1 MHLIDFYKE
10 KTMKRQKEFTFNTV
24 TDIKI
29 FLMFLLD
36 NIDRPIDY
44 TTVSEILMENVESLT
59 IDYEDCLRQ
68 LADEGHLYFEE
79 IDGEKYYMISE
90 QGRRASSELYDTL
103 DKEFRERSIRYA
115 IKHISLSE
123 SGARISSSITE
134 AENNRYKVT
143 LEAYGK
149 AGQIMS
155 TSILV
160 SSRGEAEMIKR
171 NFENKPD
178 AIYRGILFSL
188 TGRLEYIS

>member
-1 MHLIDFYKE
+1 M
-10 KTMKRQKEFTFNTV
+10 MKRQKEFTFNTV

-160 SSRGEAEMIKR
+160 SSRGEAEMIKS
-171 NFENKPD
+171 NFDNKPD

>member
-1 MHLIDFYKE
+1 MLRIFKG
-10 KTMKRQKEFTFNTV
+10 KPMKRQKEFTFNTV

-44 TTVSEILMENVESLT
+44 TTISEILMENVESLT

-79 IDGEKYYMISE
+79 IDGEKYYMISD
-90 QGRRASSELYDTL
+90 QGRRASGELYDTL

-123 SGARISSSITE
+123 SGARVNASVSES
-134 AENNRYKVT
+134 ENGRYRVV
-143 LEAYGK
+143 LEAYNK
-149 AGQIMS
+149 TGQIMS

-160 SSRGEAEMIKR
+160 SSRSEAEMIKQ